1 MKRTVII
8 YGLSLALLVVVLKSI
23 EYKWMVRDISWQLY
37 VLFIAVFFTL
47 LGMWFSGRLMRKNEL
62 VGPFQPNTKAI
73 NALKLSKRELQVLQK
88 LAEGL
93 ANQDIADQLYVSVN
107 TVKTH
112 LKNGFSKLEV
122 SNRLQ
127 AINKLKELN
136 IIQ

>member
-1 MKRTVII
+1 MIV
-8 YGLSLALLVVVLKSI
+8 YGLTLALLVALLKSI
-23 EYKWMVRDISWQLY
+23 EYKWLVRDISWQLY

-47 LGMWFSGRLMRKNEL
+47 LGMWFSDRLVKRNETT
-62 VGPFQPNTKAI
+62 VPFQPNAKAI

-88 LAEGL
+88 LSEGL
-93 ANQDIADQLYVSVN
+93 PNQDIADQLYVSVN